1 MTLEVV
7 RTGLPEA
14 HGAVG
19 WTLPGTQHDIAGLP
33 VGELASADAAEPMSI
48 EALETQWRGGAV
60 LSPQLLRA
68 MFGPSLGWDV
78 VPSVSVLPLR
88 TPTLLP
94 ATHTNAFLI
103 GEVQLLCVDPGGVGA
118 AGRARLRSWIDARE
132 AKGATLVAVA
142 LTHHHVDHVGDAGI
156 AAERGVPLLAH
167 AETAA
172 RIDAKVDRLLGEG
185 DVISLGD
192 TTVRVHHT
200 PGHAPGHLCFVHEPS
215 GTGIVGD
222 MVAGIGTILIEPD
235 GGDMGQYLA
244 SLEGLESLGLKRALP
259 AHGGLLTD
267 PNARFAHYRHHRLA
281 REAKVLAALR
291 EVGPSSAHELVPIA
305 YVDAPKAVWPLAT
318 LSVITHMK
326 KLEEDGLATALGSGR
341 WEAT

>member
-78 VPSVSVLPLR
+78 VPSVSVLPPR

-103 GEVQLLCVDPGGVGA
+103 
-118 AGRARLRSWIDARE
+118 
-132 AKGATLVAVA
+132 
-142 LTHHHVDHVGDAGI
+142 
-156 AAERGVPLLAH
+156 
-167 AETAA
+167 
-172 RIDAKVDRLLGEG
+172 
-185 DVISLGD
+185 
-192 TTVRVHHT
+192 
-200 PGHAPGHLCFVHEPS
+200 
-215 GTGIVGD
+215 
-222 MVAGIGTILIEPD
+222 
-235 GGDMGQYLA
+235 
-244 SLEGLESLGLKRALP
+244 
-259 AHGGLLTD
+259 
-267 PNARFAHYRHHRLA
+267 
-281 REAKVLAALR
+281 
-291 EVGPSSAHELVPIA
+291 
-305 YVDAPKAVWPLAT
+305 
-318 LSVITHMK
+318 
-326 KLEEDGLATALGSGR
+326 
-341 WEAT
+341 